1 MSEKT
6 FDNNTYTDS
15 WEIKDA
21 ADGAAYSFETTQQVS
36 DALPMDGKYGDPITT
51 DSQGNAEVQVESLDL
66 DNAEAYDHADGHEAF
81 AETDTFTLNSV
92 GSTGQV
98 DVAVTNTDSSG
109 SETDHVT
116 MQETGYSDS
125 NGTLLEMP
133 MAQNDPSS
141 GYVYEYFSDTPQQPT
156 LTTDSQLS
164 SADTSQASYTSSTY
178 EAYTTTT
185 VGNASASSSET
196 ACFCSGT
203 LIRTPR
209 GDVAVETLQAGDE
222 VVTASGAVRP
232 IVWIGSQKIISFS
245 NMDAAQAHALT
256 PVLISRD
263 AFAQNMPDRDLL
275 VSPGHAIAVP
285 VMDSVFIQAVKLV
298 NGATIRRAPCEST
311 EYWHVELESHD
322 VLLSNGLPSERYLD
336 VGNRNLFATLSAGTQ
351 VEPATLDD
359 YALPLVLNGP
369 EIAAVR
375 ERLAARARALG
386 WNSTTDKD
394 EHLMVDGQRVEPA
407 MDGDRACFI
416 FPAGAREVALV
427 SNAFRPAE
435 CGAGEDARELGI
447 YIRDMHVS
455 DGLFHDAA
463 IDMDAPAIA
472 AQCHD
477 AEQQHDG
484 HWRWTKGSLNLDP
497 SLWAGCRGH
506 VVLRLHRS
514 AHGGQYWTAPAA
526 DAANIVSFRASA

>member
-1 MSEKT
+1 MRACTQISEKT

-196 ACFCSGT
+196 
-203 LIRTPR
+203 
-209 GDVAVETLQAGDE
+209 
-222 VVTASGAVRP
+222 
-232 IVWIGSQKIISFS
+232 
-245 NMDAAQAHALT
+245 
-256 PVLISRD
+256 
-263 AFAQNMPDRDLL
+263 
-275 VSPGHAIAVP
+275 
-285 VMDSVFIQAVKLV
+285 
-298 NGATIRRAPCEST
+298 
-311 EYWHVELESHD
+311 
-322 VLLSNGLPSERYLD
+322 
-336 VGNRNLFATLSAGTQ
+336 
-351 VEPATLDD
+351 
-359 YALPLVLNGP
+359 
-369 EIAAVR
+369 
-375 ERLAARARALG
+375 
-386 WNSTTDKD
+386 
-394 EHLMVDGQRVEPA
+394 
-407 MDGDRACFI
+407 
-416 FPAGAREVALV
+416 
-427 SNAFRPAE
+427 
-435 CGAGEDARELGI
+435 
-447 YIRDMHVS
+447 
-455 DGLFHDAA
+455 
-463 IDMDAPAIA
+463 
-472 AQCHD
+472 
-477 AEQQHDG
+477 
-484 HWRWTKGSLNLDP
+484 
-497 SLWAGCRGH
+497 
-506 VVLRLHRS
+506 
-514 AHGGQYWTAPAA
+514 
-526 DAANIVSFRASA
+526 